1 VARRVTPA
9 QYRSMVNRAI
19 SDYNRA
25 VRQHNAQVRRAV
37 DGYNRQV
44 RAVNREI
51 RAHDARVV
59 ENRRRLR
66 AAIAALNRSGSAT
79 ITTRTTTY
87 YTAVR
92 VLHESYERV
101 EESAPGTW
109 LESRDDILD
118 LAQAE
123 TANSVKLADAAGSTS
138 AVAAPEVDPQVES
151 RLRDFDDDLA
161 SRWSGAL
168 FALNERNPDAA
179 RHFSASC
186 REILTQMID
195 RAAPDDEVLAA
206 GSSARTPEG
215 RPTRR
220 AKLAYGLVRSGQA
233 SDELAA
239 FADADVVEV
248 IELFRVFNDGTHGD
262 AAVFTHQH
270 LRLIRARVE
279 GAITFL
285 HALLR

>member
-1 VARRVTPA
+1 
-9 QYRSMVNRAI
+9 MVNRAI
-19 SDYNRA
+19 NEYNRA
-25 VRQHNAQVRRAV
+25 ARQHNAQVRRAV

-44 RAVNREI
+44 RSVNREI
-51 RAHDARVV
+51 RAHNARVTA
-59 ENRRRLR
+59 NRRQLR
-66 AAIAALNRSGSAT
+66 AAIADFNRARKTT

-87 YTAVR
+87 FTAVR

-123 TANSVKLADAAGSTS
+123 TANSVRLADAAGSTL
-138 AVAAPEVDPQVES
+138 AVAAPEADPEVES

-161 SRWSGAL
+161 LRWNGAL
-168 FALNERNPDAA
+168 FALDERNPDAA

-195 RAAPDDEVLAA
+195 RAAPDADLVAA
-206 GSSARTPEG
+206 SAAALTPEG

-220 AKLAYGLVRSGQA
+220 AKLAYWLVQSERA

-248 IELFRVFNDGTHGD
+248 IELFKVFNDGTHGD
-262 AAVFTHQH
+262 AAVFSHQH

>member
-1 VARRVTPA
+1 
-9 QYRSMVNRAI
+9 MVNRAI
-19 SDYNRA
+19 NEYNRA
-25 VRQHNAQVRRAV
+25 ARQHNAQVRRAV

-44 RAVNREI
+44 RSVNREI
-51 RAHDARVV
+51 RAHNARVTA
-59 ENRRRLR
+59 NRRQLR
-66 AAIAALNRSGSAT
+66 AAIADFNRARKTT

-87 YTAVR
+87 FTAVR

-123 TANSVKLADAAGSTS
+123 TANSVRLADAAGSTL
-138 AVAAPEVDPQVES
+138 AVAAPEADPEVES

-161 SRWSGAL
+161 LRWNGAL
-168 FALNERNPDAA
+168 FALDERNPDAA

-195 RAAPDDEVLAA
+195 RAAPDADVVAA
-206 GSSARTPEG
+206 SAAALTPEG

-220 AKLAYGLVRSGQA
+220 AKLAYWLVQSERA

-248 IELFRVFNDGTHGD
+248 IELFKVFNDGTHGD
-262 AAVFTHQH
+262 AAVFSHQH

>member
-1 VARRVTPA
+1 
-9 QYRSMVNRAI
+9 MVNRAI
-19 SDYNRA
+19 NEYNRA
-25 VRQHNAQVRRAV
+25 ARQHNAQVRRAV

-44 RAVNREI
+44 RSVNREI
-51 RAHDARVV
+51 RAHNARVTA
-59 ENRRRLR
+59 NRRQLR
-66 AAIAALNRSGSAT
+66 AAIADFNRARKTT

-87 YTAVR
+87 FTAVR

-123 TANSVKLADAAGSTS
+123 TANSVRLADAAGSTL
-138 AVAAPEVDPQVES
+138 AVAAPEADPEVES

-161 SRWSGAL
+161 LRWNGAL
-168 FALNERNPDAA
+168 FALDERNPDAA

-186 REILTQMID
+186 REILTQMSD
-195 RAAPDDEVLAA
+195 RAAPDAA
-206 GSSARTPEG
+206 VGAARAAALTPEG

-220 AKLAYGLVRSGQA
+220 AKLAYWLVQCERA

-248 IELFRVFNDGTHGD
+248 IELFKVFNDGTHGD
-262 AAVFTHQH
+262 AAVFSHQH

>member
-1 VARRVTPA
+1 MARRVTPA

-19 SDYNRA
+19 NEYNRA
-25 VRQHNAQVRRAV
+25 ARQHNAQVRRAV

-44 RAVNREI
+44 RSVNREI
-51 RAHDARVV
+51 RAHNARVTA
-59 ENRRRLR
+59 NRRQLR
-66 AAIAALNRSGSAT
+66 AAIADFNRARKTT

-87 YTAVR
+87 FTAVR

-123 TANSVKLADAAGSTS
+123 TANSVRLADAAGSTL
-138 AVAAPEVDPQVES
+138 AVAAPEADPEVES

-161 SRWSGAL
+161 LRWNGAL
-168 FALNERNPDAA
+168 FALDERNPDAA

-195 RAAPDDEVLAA
+195 RAAPDADVVAA
-206 GSSARTPEG
+206 SAAALTPEG

-220 AKLAYGLVRSGQA
+220 AKLAYWLVQSERA

-248 IELFRVFNDGTHGD
+248 IELFKVFNDGTHGD
-262 AAVFTHQH
+262 AAVFSHQH

>member
-1 VARRVTPA
+1 MARRVTPA
-9 QYRSMVNRAI
+9 QYRSMVNRVI
-19 SDYNRA
+19 NEYNRA
-25 VRQHNAQVRRAV
+25 ARQHNAKVRRAV

-51 RAHDARVV
+51 RAHNARVT

-66 AAIAALNRSGSAT
+66 AAIADFNRARNT
-79 ITTRTTTY
+79 RITTRTTTY
-87 YTAVR
+87 FTAVR

-123 TANSVKLADAAGSTS
+123 TANSVRLADAAGSTS
-138 AVAAPEVDPQVES
+138 AVAAPEADLEVES

-161 SRWSGAL
+161 LRWSGAL

-195 RAAPDDEVLAA
+195 RAAPDADVLAA
-206 GSSARTPEG
+206 GASALTPEG

-220 AKLAYGLVRSGQA
+220 AKLAYWLVQAERA

-248 IELFRVFNDGTHGD
+248 IELFKVFNDGTHGD
-262 AAVFTHQH
+262 AAVFSHQH